1 MVKAAVVV
9 VVVVVVCFVAL
20 CGSMR
25 GTGRYVQPEAI
36 RCTTGGTWPCAELF
50 GFVAPF
56 LSLYYTALT
65 ARMDEGKTILAI
77 SVHVG
82 NRCGLLYCHP
92 FRWDIKETLF
102 VRGGVGKGDET
113 DCVSSCF
120 FFCCCCSFILPV
132 SKEDILY
139 FGFHQAGV
147 NGVTTSSALL
157 VVRYITLLP
166 FAVCRLQQNSGST
179 GA

>member
-1 MVKAAVVV
+1 MGVRAEDLGTMVKAAVVVAV

-102 VRGGVGKGDET
+102 VRGGVGKGDGT

-120 FFCCCCSFILPV
+120 FAAVAPLFCLSQRKISFTSGFIRPV
-132 SKEDILY
+132 STVSQLLRPCW
-139 FGFHQAGV
+139 
-147 NGVTTSSALL
+147 SSA
-157 VVRYITLLP
+157 I
-166 FAVCRLQQNSGST
+166 
-179 GA
+179 